1 MMYKPQAIPLR
12 TLMPHLLV
20 LFWLIF
26 TGFIIW
32 FHAGNSIQPPFFDG
46 LDYFKKGLNFWQ
58 GIMHGNWVNPFNI
71 VPPARPPGT
80 ILLSA
85 PFGYPAGFHGFYF
98 RSVFFPIVCIV
109 ASVYI
114 SVGLSQSL
122 VAGWGVVTIALL
134 FSSLPMFYHFEWVAG
149 VVSSVCFGLVDNFLA
164 GVAALATALFIRS
177 LTTGSVRWLFAG
189 ALAASFTLLIKPS
202 GGAVMALLGGA
213 WAVFASWKWLS
224 ARHNQEASR
233 GLRRYL
239 ILGLMLLFVVYVV
252 TFTVCLKSQ
261 YLSSEHFLYAR
272 QALVI
277 MTEVL
282 AISFGQIPLLLH
294 VIMGEAILFWIA
306 GVIILFIYLWYHSE
320 GLNNRIFFEML
331 GFLILAF
338 IFWSAGIFYWLVVQA
353 GGNQVRYFH
362 PFFLM
367 GLICLVPLAVH
378 VWLRF
383 NKWVHLAMAL
393 VCLLP
398 AGNMALL
405 LVQKNPSA
413 YWQRATGVS
422 VSVGMHDAV
431 VKQAYDFL
439 EIVRQRKR
447 NIRVYSFM
455 TGFPELVFGDVGKYE
470 GVVNPN
476 SSTFDLRGPHDWIK
490 GFMVRVDD
498 LLSSDYICFEPLKDE
513 EIKSVMGLD
522 RIQSFEDESR
532 VFHAWLSM
540 LTVKDGIEIVSD
552 GPVRLLEIVNLGL
565 FEELTEQFISSRTWR
580 SGFKEVNPHRWW
592 SDSEVS
598 SYILNNK
605 LAAKEIEFGDL
616 YRLHVMTLSH
626 LGGEIKIEFWWE
638 ALRDDGKS
646 WDRKMFF
653 HFIDSEAKIR
663 SQQSVSLDGYKPPS
677 SVRRWRYGV
686 IKFDPSID
694 AEISALAFGVWHP
707 DRKVGLLVA
716 NKGVRDWN
724 DRRVIIPLD
733 VERSVK

>member
-1 MMYKPQAIPLR
+1 MKYKPQAIPLR
-12 TLMPHLLV
+12 TLAPHLLV

-71 VPPARPPGT
+71 APPARPPGT

-85 PFGYPAGFHGFYF
+85 PFGYPVGFHSFYF

-114 SVGLSQSL
+114 SVGLPQSL
-122 VAGWGVVTIALL
+122 VAGWCVATIALL

-149 VVSSVCFGLVDNFLA
+149 VESSVCFGLVDNFLA
-164 GVAALATALFIRS
+164 GTAALATAAFIRS

-213 WAVFASWKWLS
+213 WAVFASLKWLS
-224 ARHNQEASR
+224 VRHNQEASR

-239 ILGLMLLFVVYVV
+239 ILGLMVLFAIYVV
-252 TFTVCLKSQ
+252 TFTVCLQSQ

-277 MTEVL
+277 MTDVL

-294 VIMGEAILFWIA
+294 IIMGEAILFWIA
-306 GVIILFIYLWYHSE
+306 GVIILFFYLCYHFR
-320 GLNNRIFFEML
+320 GLNNRTFFEMS
-331 GFLILAF
+331 GFLISAF

-378 VWLRF
+378 VWIRSS
-383 NKWVHLAMAL
+383 KWVNLALAL
-393 VCLLP
+393 VCILP
-398 AGNMALL
+398 ASNMALL
-405 LVQKNPSA
+405 LVQKNPSVC
-413 YWQRATGVS
+413 WQRTTGVS
-422 VSVGMHDAV
+422 VSIGMHDAV
-431 VKQAYDFL
+431 VNQAYDFL
-439 EIVRQRKR
+439 RVVRQIKS

-470 GVVNPN
+470 GVINPKA
-476 SSTFDLRGPHDWIK
+476 STFDLRGPHDWVR
-490 GFMVRVDD
+490 GFMVRIED
-498 LLSSDYICFEPLKDE
+498 LLSSDYICFEPLKDND
-513 EIKSVMGLD
+513 IQTVMGFD
-522 RIQSFEDESR
+522 RVQSFEDENR
-532 VFHAWLSM
+532 VFHAWLST

-552 GPVRLLEIVNLGL
+552 GPVRLLEITNLCI
-565 FEELTEQFISSRTWR
+565 FEQLTEQFISSRTWR
-580 SGFKEVNPHRWW
+580 PEFKEANPHRWW

-598 SYILNNK
+598 SYIFNNK
-605 LAAKEIEFGDL
+605 LVAHEIEFGDL
-616 YRLHVMTLSH
+616 YRLHVMTLSP
-626 LGGEIKIEFWWE
+626 LGGKIKIEFWWE
-638 ALRDDGKS
+638 ALRDDDKS
-646 WDRKMFF
+646 WGRGMFF
-653 HFIDSEAKIR
+653 HFIDSDAKIR
-663 SQQSVSLDGYKPPS
+663 SQQSVSLDGYNSPS
-677 SVRRWRYGV
+677 QEYRWRYGAV
-686 IKFDPSID
+686 EFDPSID
-694 AEISALAFGVWHP
+694 AEKYPHWLSECGISIIKWAFSQ
-707 DRKVGLLVA
+707 LI
-716 NKGVRDWN
+716 KGCG
-724 DRRVIIPLD
+724 IGMISEL
-733 VERSVK
+733 

>member
-1 MMYKPQAIPLR
+1 MTSRSQAILFR
-12 TLMPHLLV
+12 TLIPHLLV
-20 LFWLIF
+20 LFWVIF
-26 TGFIIW
+26 AGLIIW
-32 FHAGNSIQPPFFDG
+32 SHASNSIQPPFFDA

-58 GIMHGNWVNPFNI
+58 GIMHGNWVNPFNV

-85 PFGYPAGFHGFYF
+85 PFGYPADFHGFYF

-109 ASVYI
+109 VSVYI

-122 VAGWGVVTIALL
+122 TAGWGVATIALL

-149 VVSSVCFGLVDNFLA
+149 VTSSVCFGLVDNFLA
-164 GVAALATALFIRS
+164 GVAAMATAAFIRS
-177 LTTGSVRWLFAG
+177 LITSSARWLFTG
-189 ALAASFTLLIKPS
+189 ALIASFTLLIKPS

-213 WAVFASWKWLS
+213 WAVFVSFKWLS
-224 ARHNQEASR
+224 VRQSQEASR
-233 GLRRYL
+233 SMQRYL
-239 ILGLMLLFVVYVV
+239 ILGFMQLFVVYVV

-282 AISFGQIPLLLH
+282 AISFGEIPLLLH

-306 GVIILFIYLWYHSE
+306 GVIILFTYLWYHSR
-320 GLNNRIFFEML
+320 GLSNRIFFEMS

-378 VWLRF
+378 VWLRS

-398 AGNMALL
+398 VGNMALL

-455 TGFPELVFGDVGKYE
+455 TGFSELVFGDVGKYE
-470 GVVNPN
+470 EVVNPN
-476 SSTFDLRGPHDWIK
+476 SSTFDLRGPHDWIR

-498 LLSSDYICFEPLKDE
+498 MLSSDYICFEPLKGE
-513 EIKSVMGLD
+513 EIKALMRLD
-522 RIQSFEDESR
+522 RIQSFEDENR
-532 VFHAWLSM
+532 VFHAWLST

-552 GPVRLLEIVNLGL
+552 GPVRLLEITDLWL
-565 FEELTEQFISSRTWR
+565 FEQLTEQFISSRTWR
-580 SGFKEVNPHRWW
+580 PEFKEENPHRWW
-592 SDSEVS
+592 NDSEVS
-598 SYILNNK
+598 SYIFNNK
-605 LAAKEIEFGDL
+605 LVAHEIEFGDL
-616 YRLHVMTLSH
+616 YRLHVMTLSP
-626 LGGEIKIEFWWE
+626 LGGKVKIEFWWE
-638 ALRDDGKS
+638 ALRDDDKS
-646 WDRKMFF
+646 WERKMFF
-653 HFIDSEAKIR
+653 HFIDSDAKIR
-663 SQQSVSLDGYKPPS
+663 FQQSVSLDGYNPPS
-677 SVRRWRYGV
+677 QEYRWRYGV
-686 IKFDPSID
+686 VEFDPSID

-707 DRKVGLLVA
+707 DSKVAILIA
-716 NKGVRDWN
+716 NKGVRDWGG
-724 DRRVIIPLD
+724 RRVVIPLN

>member
-1 MMYKPQAIPLR
+1 MKYKPQAIPLR
-12 TLMPHLLV
+12 TLAPHLLV

-71 VPPARPPGT
+71 APPARPPGT

-85 PFGYPAGFHGFYF
+85 PFGYPVGFHSFYF

-114 SVGLSQSL
+114 SVGLPQSL
-122 VAGWGVVTIALL
+122 VAGWCVATIALL

-149 VVSSVCFGLVDNFLA
+149 VESSVCFGLVDNFLA
-164 GVAALATALFIRS
+164 GTAALATAAFIRS

-213 WAVFASWKWLS
+213 WAVFASLKWLS
-224 ARHNQEASR
+224 VRHNQEASR

-239 ILGLMLLFVVYVV
+239 ILGLMVLFAIYVV
-252 TFTVCLKSQ
+252 TFTVCLQSQ

-277 MTEVL
+277 MTDVL

-294 VIMGEAILFWIA
+294 IIMGEAILFWIA
-306 GVIILFIYLWYHSE
+306 GVIILFFYLCYHFR
-320 GLNNRIFFEML
+320 GLNNRTFFEMS
-331 GFLILAF
+331 GFLISAF

-378 VWLRF
+378 VWIRSS
-383 NKWVHLAMAL
+383 KWVNLALAL
-393 VCLLP
+393 VCILP
-398 AGNMALL
+398 ASNMALL
-405 LVQKNPSA
+405 LVQKNPSVC
-413 YWQRATGVS
+413 WQRTTGVS
-422 VSVGMHDAV
+422 VSIGMHDAV
-431 VKQAYDFL
+431 VNQAYDFL
-439 EIVRQRKR
+439 RVVRQIKS

-470 GVVNPN
+470 GVINPKA
-476 SSTFDLRGPHDWIK
+476 STFDLRGPHDWVR
-490 GFMVRVDD
+490 GFMVRIED
-498 LLSSDYICFEPLKDE
+498 LLSSDYICFEPLKDND
-513 EIKSVMGLD
+513 IQTVMGFD
-522 RIQSFEDESR
+522 RVQSFEDENR
-532 VFHAWLSM
+532 VFHAWLST

-552 GPVRLLEIVNLGL
+552 GPVRLLEITNLCI
-565 FEELTEQFISSRTWR
+565 FEQLTEQFISSRTWR
-580 SGFKEVNPHRWW
+580 PEFKEANPHRWW

-598 SYILNNK
+598 SYIFNNK
-605 LAAKEIEFGDL
+605 LVAHEIEFGDL
-616 YRLHVMTLSH
+616 YRLHVMTLSP
-626 LGGEIKIEFWWE
+626 LGGKIKIEFWWE
-638 ALRDDGKS
+638 ALRDDDKS
-646 WDRKMFF
+646 WGRGMFF
-653 HFIDSEAKIR
+653 HFIDSDAKIR
-663 SQQSVSLDGYKPPS
+663 SQQSVSLDGYNPPS
-677 SVRRWRYGV
+677 QEYRWRYGAV
-686 IKFDPSID
+686 EFDPSID
-694 AEISALAFGVWHP
+694 AEKYPHWLSECGISIIKWAFSQ
-707 DRKVGLLVA
+707 LI
-716 NKGVRDWN
+716 KGCG
-724 DRRVIIPLD
+724 IGMISEL
-733 VERSVK
+733 